1 MRTKRSGDAH
11 LLISGL
17 DAIADQAEM
26 QTPNLLAS
34 RPQWPQMCYNMHIMN
49 GALLLILAS
58 ACFLAGYFLYAKLI
72 ERKLGIDP
80 SIPTPAHVKKDGV
93 DFIPAHPT
101 VLFGHHFAAIAGAGP
116 IVGPVLAAEFGWGSV
131 ALWIVLGCIFIGAAH
146 DMISLFLSIRHGG
159 ESIGSVIGTVLGR
172 PGKVLFLLF
181 SWSALVLVVSEFT
194 RQIAGTFV
202 ADPAIA
208 TASLLFIGEAILFGL
223 CVNKWKMSV
232 LWTSLVFVPVMFAFV
247 WVGNAFPLDLVALCG
262 WSPETVRMVWTLVLL
277 VYCFFAATCPVWILL
292 QPRDYLNAYLLYA
305 MMALGFLGVFIAHP
319 TLQLDAFTGF
329 VGEGRFGEQL
339 LFPLLFVTVA
349 CGACSGFHALVAS
362 GTSAKQLDNER
373 GVRPIAYGG
382 MLLEGVLAII
392 ALVGVAG
399 AYASQQEYVTAIK
412 GMEPVQMFA
421 STVAGMCVKLFSAI
435 GLEPATGKRIA
446 ESFMLL
452 SVSAFLMTSVDA
464 GTRLARFSWQELVG
478 KGEGKS
484 EQVGLRKIAYNMYVG
499 TALVV
504 GLAAA
509 LLLGAPATAKQLWT
523 IFASAN
529 QLLAALTLLSATL
542 WFMKNNRPTWM
553 TAIPM
558 VFMLSV
564 SSLALGTLCW
574 KSFTGAT
581 IDWVKGGATG
591 FLLALAVI
599 LVVYAVKAAAR
610 VRRG

>member
-1 MRTKRSGDAH
+1 
-11 LLISGL
+11 
-17 DAIADQAEM
+17 
-26 QTPNLLAS
+26 
-34 RPQWPQMCYNMHIMN
+34 MN
-49 GALLLILAS
+49 GATLLLLAS
-58 ACFLAGYFLYAKLI
+58 ACFLVGYFLYAKMI
-72 ERKLGIDP
+72 ERKLGVDP
-80 SIPTPAHVKKDGV
+80 SIPTPAHTKKDGV

-131 ALWIVLGCIFIGAAH
+131 ALWIILGCIFIGAAH

-159 ESIGSVIGTVLGR
+159 ESIGTVIGTILGK
-172 PGKVLFLLF
+172 PGKLLFLLF

-202 ADPAIA
+202 DDPAIA
-208 TASLLFIGEAILFGL
+208 TASLLFIAEAILFGL

-232 LWTSLVFVPVMFAFV
+232 LWSSLIFVPVMFAFV
-247 WVGNAFPLDLVALCG
+247 WVGNVYPLDLVKLCG
-262 WSPETVRMVWTLVLL
+262 WSPETVRMVWTIVLL

-319 TLQLDAFTGF
+319 TLQLDAFTGL
-329 VGEGRFGEQL
+329 VGEGRFGPQL

-362 GTSAKQLDNER
+362 GTSAKQLDSEK
-373 GVRPIAYGG
+373 GVRPVAYGG

-392 ALVGVAG
+392 ALIGVAG
-399 AYASQQEYVTAIK
+399 AFASQQEYVEAIK
-412 GMEPVQMFA
+412 AKEPVQMFA
-421 STVAGMCVKLFSAI
+421 STVAAMCVKLFSAI
-435 GLEPATGKRIA
+435 GLEQELGKRIA

-464 GTRLARFSWQELVG
+464 GTRLARFSWQELIG
-478 KGEGKS
+478 KPTEGSGVPKK
-484 EQVGLRKIAYNMYVG
+484 VAYNMYFG
-499 TALVV
+499 TFFVV
-504 GLAAA
+504 ALAAA
-509 LLLGAPATAKQLWT
+509 LLLGASNTAKQLWT

-542 WFMKNNRPTWM
+542 WFVKNKKPAWITGF
-553 TAIPM
+553 PM
-558 VFMLSV
+558 VFMLGV

-574 KSFTGAT
+574 KSFTGET

-591 FLLALAVI
+591 FLLTLAIV
-599 LVVYAVKAAAR
+599 LVCYGIKAAAGTFR
-610 VRRG
+610 ENR

>member
-1 MRTKRSGDAH
+1 
-11 LLISGL
+11 
-17 DAIADQAEM
+17 
-26 QTPNLLAS
+26 
-34 RPQWPQMCYNMHIMN
+34 MN
-49 GALLLILAS
+49 GATLLLLAS
-58 ACFLAGYFLYAKLI
+58 ACFLVGYFLYAKMI
-72 ERKLGIDP
+72 ERKLGVDP
-80 SIPTPAHVKKDGV
+80 SIPTPAHTKKDGV

-131 ALWIVLGCIFIGAAH
+131 ALWIILGCIFIGAAH

-159 ESIGSVIGTVLGR
+159 ESIGTVIGTILGK
-172 PGKVLFLLF
+172 PGKILFLLF

-202 ADPAIA
+202 DDPAIA
-208 TASLLFIGEAILFGL
+208 TASLLFIAEAILFGL

-232 LWTSLVFVPVMFAFV
+232 LWSSLIFVPVMFAFV
-247 WVGNAFPLDLVALCG
+247 WVGNVYPLDLVKLCG
-262 WSPETVRMVWTLVLL
+262 WSTETVRMVWTIVLL

-319 TLQLDAFTGF
+319 TLQLDAFTGL
-329 VGEGRFGEQL
+329 VGEGRFGPQL

-362 GTSAKQLDNER
+362 GTSAKQLDSEK
-373 GVRPIAYGG
+373 GVRPVAYGG

-392 ALVGVAG
+392 ALIGVAG
-399 AYASQQEYVTAIK
+399 AFASQQEYVEAIK
-412 GMEPVQMFA
+412 AKEPVQMFA
-421 STVAGMCVKLFSAI
+421 STVAAMCVKLFSAI
-435 GLEPATGKRIA
+435 GLEQELGKRIA

-464 GTRLARFSWQELVG
+464 GTRLARFSWQELIG
-478 KGEGKS
+478 KPTEGSGVPKK
-484 EQVGLRKIAYNMYVG
+484 VAYNMYFG
-499 TALVV
+499 TFLVV
-504 GLAAA
+504 ALAAA
-509 LLLGAPATAKQLWT
+509 LLLGASNTAKQLWT

-542 WFMKNNRPTWM
+542 WFVKNKKPAWITGF
-553 TAIPM
+553 PM
-558 VFMLSV
+558 VFMLGV

-574 KSFTGAT
+574 KSFTGET

-591 FLLALAVI
+591 FLLTLAIV
-599 LVVYAVKAAAR
+599 LVCYGIKAAAGTFR
-610 VRRG
+610 ENR

>member
-1 MRTKRSGDAH
+1 
-11 LLISGL
+11 
-17 DAIADQAEM
+17 
-26 QTPNLLAS
+26 
-34 RPQWPQMCYNMHIMN
+34 MN
-49 GALLLILAS
+49 GATLLLLAS
-58 ACFLAGYFLYAKLI
+58 ACFLVGYFLYAKMI
-72 ERKLGIDP
+72 ERKLGVDP
-80 SIPTPAHVKKDGV
+80 SIPTPAHTKKDGV

-131 ALWIVLGCIFIGAAH
+131 ALWIILGCIFIGAAH

-159 ESIGSVIGTVLGR
+159 ESIGTVIGTILGK
-172 PGKVLFLLF
+172 PGKILFLLF

-202 ADPAIA
+202 DDPAIA
-208 TASLLFIGEAILFGL
+208 TASLLFIAEAILFGL

-232 LWTSLVFVPVMFAFV
+232 LWSSLIFVPVMFAFV
-247 WVGNAFPLDLVALCG
+247 WVGKVYPLDLVKLCG
-262 WSPETVRMVWTLVLL
+262 WSTETVRMVWTIVLL

-319 TLQLDAFTGF
+319 TLQLDAFTGL
-329 VGEGRFGEQL
+329 VGEGRFGPQL

-362 GTSAKQLDNER
+362 GTSAKQLDSEK
-373 GVRPIAYGG
+373 GVRPVAYGG

-392 ALVGVAG
+392 ALIGVAG
-399 AYASQQEYVTAIK
+399 AFASQQEYVEAIK
-412 GMEPVQMFA
+412 AKEPVQMFA
-421 STVAGMCVKLFSAI
+421 STVAAMCVKLFSAI
-435 GLEPATGKRIA
+435 GLEQELGKRIA

-464 GTRLARFSWQELVG
+464 GTRLARFSWQELIG
-478 KGEGKS
+478 KPTEGSGVPKK
-484 EQVGLRKIAYNMYVG
+484 VAYNMYFG
-499 TALVV
+499 TFFVV
-504 GLAAA
+504 ALAAA
-509 LLLGAPATAKQLWT
+509 LLLGASNTAKQLWT

-542 WFMKNNRPTWM
+542 WFVKNKKPAWITGF
-553 TAIPM
+553 PM
-558 VFMLSV
+558 VFMLGV

-574 KSFTGAT
+574 KSFTGET

-591 FLLALAVI
+591 FLLTLAIV
-599 LVVYAVKAAAR
+599 LVCYGIKAAAGTFR
-610 VRRG
+610 ENR

>member
-1 MRTKRSGDAH
+1 
-11 LLISGL
+11 
-17 DAIADQAEM
+17 
-26 QTPNLLAS
+26 
-34 RPQWPQMCYNMHIMN
+34 MN
-49 GALLLILAS
+49 GATLLLLAS
-58 ACFLAGYFLYAKLI
+58 ACFLVGYFLYAKMI
-72 ERKLGIDP
+72 ERKLGVDP
-80 SIPTPAHVKKDGV
+80 SIPTPAHTKKDGV

-131 ALWIVLGCIFIGAAH
+131 ALWIILGCIFIGAAH

-159 ESIGSVIGTVLGR
+159 ESIGTVIGTILGK
-172 PGKVLFLLF
+172 PGKILFLLF

-202 ADPAIA
+202 DDPAIA
-208 TASLLFIGEAILFGL
+208 TASLLFIAEAILFGL

-232 LWTSLVFVPVMFAFV
+232 LWSSLIFVPVMFAFV
-247 WVGNAFPLDLVALCG
+247 WVGNVYPLDLVKLCG
-262 WSPETVRMVWTLVLL
+262 WSTETVRMVWTIVLL

-319 TLQLDAFTGF
+319 TLQLDAFTGL
-329 VGEGRFGEQL
+329 VGEGRFGPQL

-362 GTSAKQLDNER
+362 GTSAKQLDSEK
-373 GVRPIAYGG
+373 GVRPVAYGG

-392 ALVGVAG
+392 ALIGVAG
-399 AYASQQEYVTAIK
+399 AFASQQEYVEAIK
-412 GMEPVQMFA
+412 AKEPVQMFA
-421 STVAGMCVKLFSAI
+421 STVAAMCVKLFSAI
-435 GLEPATGKRIA
+435 GLEQELGKRIA

-464 GTRLARFSWQELVG
+464 GTRLARFSWQELIG
-478 KGEGKS
+478 KPTEGSGVPKK
-484 EQVGLRKIAYNMYVG
+484 VAYNMYFG
-499 TALVV
+499 TFFVV
-504 GLAAA
+504 ALAAA
-509 LLLGAPATAKQLWT
+509 LLLGASNTAKQLWT

-542 WFMKNNRPTWM
+542 WFVKNKKPAWITGF
-553 TAIPM
+553 PM
-558 VFMLSV
+558 VFMLGV

-574 KSFTGAT
+574 KSFTGET

-591 FLLALAVI
+591 FLLTLAIV
-599 LVVYAVKAAAR
+599 LVCYGIKAAAGTCR
-610 VRRG
+610 ENR